1 MADWFDKQR
10 VDNGKFL
17 DNYFTKNL
25 EEAIKRDD
33 SPNATWRDHL
43 NFYCA
48 CGNAGVSTAL
58 FQFSSSVAS
67 GFIDTLRIG
76 DGVKEGGWGY
86 AKDALRLL
94 VLAGPALRLARLGIA
109 TFVAVDA
116 ATDAEICT
124 WVSSS
129 KALTMTGTQH
139 YATVEQLAT
148 AAGMG
153 SIPPAQ
159 LPAVYLGQL
168 APVMTSMGADVTAV
182 GASGAG
188 SVDEVLTAVVKAN
201 PNAVAPFSVQWQLGA
216 GASNEFGAVAPN
228 TTVGHTMVAFRSM
241 ATGGLRIMDRTGK
254 IYSSIADLDG
264 TIPGKYPGISSAKFY
279 NQIDT
284 LLVMKNATIV
294 TTLENGSPVASAL
307 QAGSAWLKTD
317 DGSIVFD
324 PTWLQKSIGLEVR
337 SLPFR
342 VEKRRSVNVP
352 GRVAAAKGKVVTQT
366 VCVPSS
372 NSDTPLA
379 QTCTTTKEYDVQQG
393 DTLQSIAQLAYGDAN
408 RWRGIAAV
416 NGIKN
421 PDSIQAGMRLV
432 IP

>member
-1 MADWFDKQR
+1 
-10 VDNGKFL
+10 
-17 DNYFTKNL
+17 
-25 EEAIKRDD
+25 
-33 SPNATWRDHL
+33 
-43 NFYCA
+43 
-48 CGNAGVSTAL
+48 
-58 FQFSSSVAS
+58 
-67 GFIDTLRIG
+67 
-76 DGVKEGGWGY
+76 
-86 AKDALRLL
+86 
-94 VLAGPALRLARLGIA
+94 
-109 TFVAVDA
+109 
-116 ATDAEICT
+116 
-124 WVSSS
+124 
-129 KALTMTGTQH
+129 
-139 YATVEQLAT
+139 
-148 AAGMG
+148 
-153 SIPPAQ
+153 
-159 LPAVYLGQL
+159 
-168 APVMTSMGADVTAV
+168 
-182 GASGAG
+182 
-188 SVDEVLTAVVKAN
+188 
-201 PNAVAPFSVQWQLGA
+201 
-216 GASNEFGAVAPN
+216 
-228 TTVGHTMVAFRSM
+228 
-241 ATGGLRIMDRTGK
+241 MDRTGK